1 MAADQENNFCFA
13 SNEVYLYVVFLFI
26 WIINKTWVHAL
37 KWLSDSNLALH
48 KPQKAHMQTHTANM
62 QD

>member
-1 MAADQENNFCFA
+1 MCTLSQQVKWVYGHTSKMAADQENNFCFA

-37 KWLSDSNLALH
+37 K
-48 KPQKAHMQTHTANM
+48 
-62 QD
+62 